1 LKYAYIRISA
11 AGCGNYL
18 WFMIRIAIAE
28 DISRLAEVLKSKIE
42 LRPEFKVC
50 LIASSGKALIQELHK
65 NHNIDVV
72 FMDIN
77 MPEIDGVEA
86 TRIVCQRWPH
96 IKVLIS
102 SVYDDEEYIFE
113 AILAGA
119 MGYLL
124 KDERPEEVHRAIHQI
139 LEGGVP
145 MSPLIARKSLLLIKK
160 GPDKKEAA
168 PMNYSLTNREQEI
181 LEHLSQG
188 LSYEQ
193 IAINLFIS
201 YGTVR
206 KHIENIYRKLQV
218 NNKVD
223 AIRKIRG

>member
-1 LKYAYIRISA
+1 
-11 AGCGNYL
+11 
-18 WFMIRIAIAE
+18 MIRIAIAE
-28 DISRLAEVLKSKIE
+28 DISRLAEALKAKIE
-42 LRPEFKVC
+42 LREEFEVC
-50 LIASSGKALIQELHK
+50 LIANSGKALIKELHK

-77 MPEIDGVEA
+77 MPEMDGVEA
-86 TRIVCQRWPH
+86 TRLVRKRWPH
-96 IKVLIS
+96 IQVLVS

-124 KDERPEEVHRAIHQI
+124 KDERPQEIHRAIEQI

-145 MSPLIARKSLLLIKK
+145 MSPLIARKSLALIRN
-160 GPDKKEAA
+160 GRGKEQQFLELD
-168 PMNYSLTNREQEI
+168 SLTAREREI

-193 IAINLFIS
+193 IALNLFIS
-201 YGTVR
+201 RGTVR

-223 AIRKIRG
+223 AIRKLGFKGIKN

>member
-1 LKYAYIRISA
+1 MKYAYIRISA
-11 AGCGNYL
+11 ARCGYYL

-42 LRPEFKVC
+42 LIPEFKVC
-50 LIASSGKALIQELHK
+50 LMANSGKALIQELHK
-65 NHNIDVV
+65 NHNVDVIL
-72 FMDIN
+72 MDIN

-86 TRIVCQRWPH
+86 TRLVCQRWPH

-102 SVYDDEEYIFE
+102 SVYDDEEHIFE

-119 MGYLL
+119 TGYLL
-124 KDERPEEVHRAIHQI
+124 KDERPEEVHRAIYQI

-145 MSPLIARKSLLLIKK
+145 MSPLIARKSLALIKR
-160 GPDKKEAA
+160 GPKQKE
-168 PMNYSLTNREQEI
+168 PNSLDYSLTNREEEI

-193 IAINLFIS
+193 IATNLFIS
-201 YGTVR
+201 HGTVR
-206 KHIENIYRKLQV
+206 KHVENIYRKLQV

-223 AIRKIRG
+223 AIRKAGF